1 VVIVADQF
9 DFVIGVDTH
18 KDTHSIAVLD
28 AAGGLR
34 GRDRVGTTPLQLQRL
49 IDSIRSDAAGRR
61 LWAIEQTGSYGSGLT
76 VLLQAMGEA
85 VVEIDRP
92 ARPARRNGAKDD
104 DLDALRAAREALT
117 RQHLTSPRARG
128 AREAMRVLLSARRAA
143 ITARTAAI
151 CQLKALVVTAS
162 AELRESLRGLTTRDL
177 VRTCARLHLMARH
190 NDERRGTV
198 LALRATA
205 RRIEFLTDEATE
217 LHVELERLVQR
228 RCPQLLALP
237 GVGVLTA
244 AQVLTSW
251 SHSGRVRN
259 EAAFAALAGAAPIP
273 ASSGELVRHRLN
285 RSGDRQLNRALHNIV
300 LARMRYDDRTRDYV
314 TRRRSEGRSTREIQ
328 RCLKRSIARQ
338 LFRFLEANVRTGAL
352 DMP

>member
-1 VVIVADQF
+1 MAIVADQF

-28 AAGGLR
+28 TNGGLR
-34 GRDRVGTTPLQLQRL
+34 SRDRVGTSPPQLQQL
-49 IDSIRSDAAGRR
+49 IGTVRSEWVGRR
-61 LWAIEQTGSYGSGLT
+61 LWAIEQTGSYGCGLT

-104 DLDALRAAREALT
+104 DLDALRAAREAMT
-117 RQHLTSPRARG
+117 RHHLTLPRARG

-151 CQLKALVVTAS
+151 CQLKALVVTS
-162 AELRESLRGLTTRDL
+162 TAELRESLRGLTTREL
-177 VRTCARLHLMARH
+177 VRTCGRLHVMARH

-205 RRIEFLTDEATE
+205 RRIEFLTEEAAE
-217 LHVELERLVQR
+217 LHAELERLVQQH
-228 RCPQLLALP
+228 CPQLLELT
-237 GVGVLTA
+237 GLGVLTA

-251 SHSGRVRN
+251 SHAGRVRN

-314 TRRRSEGRSTREIQ
+314 TRRRAEGRSTREIQ

-338 LFRFLEANVRTGAL
+338 LFRFLESNARAGRL